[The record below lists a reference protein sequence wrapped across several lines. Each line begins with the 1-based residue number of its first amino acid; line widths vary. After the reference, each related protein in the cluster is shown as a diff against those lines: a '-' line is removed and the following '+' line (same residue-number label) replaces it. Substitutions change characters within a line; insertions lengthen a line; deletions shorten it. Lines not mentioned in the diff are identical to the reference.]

1 MITDLF
7 LALRFLREGRSQTL
21 LIASGV
27 MLGSAV
33 VVFLTGLLAGLQS
46 SLIERTLGSQAHV
59 VIHLPRDAASPVRQP
74 EDGQVILRQAVEP
87 EQRLRSIASW
97 QTLSRRLE
105 VVPGV
110 DAVSPIATGPGLA
123 LRGSANRAV
132 VILAGVPDRVDRVIP
147 LRDRVVEG
155 RYSLG
160 GGEAL
165 IGVGLAEDLGVGVG
179 DVLRVRPAQG
189 PGERFRVAGLFD
201 LGNRDVNRR
210 WVVLPLR
217 SGQTLLSMPGGVT
230 DIQVR
235 LDDVFGAD
243 AVADRIAAST
253 GLVADSWMRTN
264 EQLMVGLRGQSDS
277 GNLITLFVVIA
288 VAMGI
293 SSVLV
298 VSVVQKSGEIGILRA
313 GGASRALVMRVFL
326 WQGAALGLLGSLLGC
341 ALGYGLGKL
350 FESLGANPDGTPQFP
365 VEQPTTLFVAT
376 VVGSVLVGLAAAAW
390 PARRAANLDPV
401 VAIRNA

>member
-33 VVFLTGLLAGLQS
+33 VVFLTGLLSGLQA

-59 VIHLPRDAASPVRQP
+59 VVHPPRDEPADVRRAGP
-74 EDGQVILRQAVEP
+74 GEVILRQRVEP
-87 EQRLRSIASW
+87 EQRLRSVLGW
-97 QTLSRRLE
+97 QMLARRLE
-105 VVPGV
+105 RLPEVE
-110 DAVSPIATGPGLA
+110 AVSPVVTGPALA
-123 LRGSANRAV
+123 VRGSANRAV
-132 VILAGVPDRVDRVIP
+132 VILAGEPARLDRVIP
-147 LRDRVVEG
+147 LRDRITDG
-155 RYSLG
+155 RFSLG

-165 IGVGLAEDLGVGVG
+165 IGVELASELGLRVGET
-179 DVLRVRPAQG
+179 LTVRPASGAEQ
-189 PGERFRVAGLFD
+189 RFRVSGTFD

-210 WVVLPLR
+210 WVVVPLR
-217 SGQTLLSMPGGVT
+217 SGQTLLSIRGGVS
-230 DIQVR
+230 DLQVR
-235 LDDVFGAD
+235 LFDVFAAD
-243 AVADRIAAST
+243 RVADRVAGDT

-264 EQLMVGLRGQSDS
+264 EQLMVGLRGQSSS

-313 GGASRALVMRVFL
+313 AGASRALVMRVFL
-326 WQGAALGLLGSLLGC
+326 WQGAILGLLGALGGC
-341 ALGYGLGKL
+341 AIGWGLGKL
-350 FESLGANPDGTPQFP
+350 FESIGANPDGTPQFP
-365 VEQPTTLFVAT
+365 VDQPLGLFLAT
-376 VVGSVLVGLAAAAW
+376 ILGAVLVGLVAAVW
-390 PARRAANLDPV
+390 PARRAASLDPV

>member
-21 LIASGV
+21 LIVAGV
-27 MLGSAV
+27 TLGSAV

-46 SLIERTLGSQAHV
+46 SLIDRTLGSQAHV
-59 VIHLPRDAASPVRQP
+59 VVHPPRDAPAAARPPSAGELV
-74 EDGQVILRQAVEP
+74 LRQVVEP
-87 EQRLRSIASW
+87 EQRIRSVVGW
-97 QTLSRRLE
+97 QMLTRRLE
-105 VVPGV
+105 RLPEVE
-110 DAVSPIATGPGLA
+110 AVSPIATGPGLA
-123 LRGSANRAV
+123 VRGSASRAV
-132 VILAGVPDRVDRVIP
+132 VILAGDPERLDRVIP
-147 LRDRVVEG
+147 LRGRITEG

-165 IGVGLAEDLGVGVG
+165 VGVELARELG
-179 DVLRVRPAQG
+179 LRVGDAITVRPTSGAEQ
-189 PGERFRVAGLFD
+189 RFRVAGTFD
-201 LGNRDVNRR
+201 LGVREVNQR
-210 WVVLPLR
+210 WVVTPLR
-217 SGQTLLSMPGGVT
+217 SGQTLLSIRGGVS
-230 DIQVR
+230 DIHVR
-235 LDDVFGAD
+235 VRDVFAAD
-243 AVADRIAAST
+243 RVADRIAADT

-264 EQLMVGLRGQSDS
+264 AQLMVGLRGQSDS

-313 GGASRALVMRVFL
+313 AGASRGFVMRVFL
-326 WQGAALGLLGSLLGC
+326 WQGAALGWLGSLGGCPLGW
-341 ALGYGLGKL
+341 GLGRL

-365 VEQPTTLFVAT
+365 VEQPAELFLAT
-376 VVGSVLVGLAAAAW
+376 VVGSVLVGLVAAVW
-390 PARRAANLDPV
+390 PARRAASLDPV